1 MAHPTAASRAMKV
14 PSGRTTERVLG
25 RPRSA
30 VRVGTPAATAIP
42 RLMDEYGG
50 LVHSVARRVLG
61 SGPDA
66 DDIAQ
71 ETFLNA
77 YRTWDRFRG
86 EADPGT
92 WLYRIAIRA
101 AGRQLRRRRRRR
113 ERDWTVAEY
122 LPFGDPRLPDV
133 PEDARSPLAKRL
145 QAEARASVDEAIA
158 TLPTPFRLAV
168 VLKDIAEL
176 SLEEIGAILGL
187 KIPTVKTRIHRGR
200 LMLRAALLEGAKRR
214 RLPPPVYERSMC
226 MDLLRA
232 KMEALDHG
240 VPFPV
245 QSELVCERCRNVFAS
260 LDLSYD
266 ACRHA
271 ANDADLPSE
280 IRTLVL
286 DAIGSDGER
295 ERKARRSPRRH

>member
-1 MAHPTAASRAMKV
+1 MAHPTAASRAMNV
-14 PSGRTTERVLG
+14 LSGRTTERVLG

-30 VRVGTPAATAIP
+30 VRVGTAIP

-50 LVHSVARRVLG
+50 LMHAGARRVLG
-61 SGPDA
+61 PEPDA

-77 YRTWDRFRG
+77 YRTRDRFRG
-86 EADPGT
+86 EVDPGS

-101 AGRQLRRRRRRR
+101 MGRQLRRRRR

-122 LPFGDPRLPDV
+122 LPFGDPRLPDI
-133 PEDARSPLAKRL
+133 PEEARSPLAKRL
-145 QAEARASVDEAIA
+145 HPDARASVDEAIA

-187 KIPTVKTRIHRGR
+187 TIPTVKTRIHRGR
-200 LMLRAALLEGAKRR
+200 LMRRAALLEDVKRR
-214 RLPPPVYERSMC
+214 RLPPPIYERSMC

-245 QSELVCERCRNVFAS
+245 QSELVCERCRHVFAS
-260 LDLSYD
+260 LDL
-266 ACRHA
+266 
-271 ANDADLPSE
+271 
-280 IRTLVL
+280 
-286 DAIGSDGER
+286 DAIGSDR
-295 ERKARRSPRRH
+295 ERDRKTRRSPRRN